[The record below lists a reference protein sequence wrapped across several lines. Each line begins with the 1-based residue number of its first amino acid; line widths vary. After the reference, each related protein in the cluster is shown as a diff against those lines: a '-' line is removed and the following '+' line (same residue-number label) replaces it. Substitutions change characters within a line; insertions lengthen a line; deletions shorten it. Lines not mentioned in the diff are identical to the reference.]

1 MRDWLRNFGFILV
14 LLLVVG
20 CSSTPAALEPIAT
33 QVGTSEDAP
42 PPPPAGAPTLEP
54 AALTS
59 AAAAAAAEP
68 EGETEPTLGPG
79 AGDLP
84 YDMTGYELIAFN
96 LGEAVYSGYSCTIA
110 PVGCSC
116 EEPVLERV
124 VFNFLSEYRMSYTFA
139 GEGYQATWEMT
150 RVGPNQWNHTL
161 PLYDEEGK
169 VHGALIALLTF
180 TADGFLYNLG
190 ADYQVGQVITCPDVS
205 FRRVM
210 DE

>member
-1 MRDWLRNFGFILV
+1 MLGWLRKFGFILV
-14 LLLVVG
+14 LLLAVG
-20 CSSTPAALEPIAT
+20 CSSAPAVPEPIVT
-33 QVGTSEDAP
+33 QTGTSEDAP
-42 PPPPAGAPTLEP
+42 PPPPTGASTVEP

-59 AAAAAAAEP
+59 AAEAVSSEP
-68 EGETEPTLGPG
+68 EIETEPTLGPG

-124 VFNFLSEYRMSYTFA
+124 VFNFQSEYRMSYTFA
-139 GEGYQATWEMT
+139 GDGYQATWEMT
-150 RVGPNQWNHTL
+150 RLGPNQWGHTL
-161 PLYDEEGK
+161 PLYDEEGQI
-169 VHGALIALLTF
+169 HGALIALLTF

-190 ADYQVGQVITCPDVS
+190 ADYQDGQVITCPDVS

-210 DE
+210 GE